1 MVKAFLLGFE
11 KWGIKI
17 NRYLSEEAAPIEQ
30 QERNN
35 RTDCKGVSIVW
46 LARLTVVDNLVN

>member
-1 MVKAFLLGFE
+1 MVKAFLLGCD
-11 KWGIKI
+11 KWRIKI

-35 RTDCKGVSIVW
+35 HANREGVGIMW
-46 LARLTVVDNLVN
+46 LAWLAVLDNLDY